1 MYEIWLALNV
11 LFEVALAN
19 LPLIL
24 FFLAIWVALMAFVV
38 LRGRAN
44 WRGAL
49 PAALLAWVLATG
61 AALFGFPSLVQSS
74 ISDMRYWVDWA
85 NLIAIAVGLGGVVA
99 LFVWP
104 FIAGM
109 ARRG

>member
-1 MYEIWLALNV
+1 MYEIWLALNI
-11 LFEVALAN
+11 LFELAMAN
-19 LPLIL
+19 LPIVA
-24 FFLAIWVALMAFVV
+24 FFLVLWIALMAFVL

-49 PAALLAWVLATG
+49 PATLLAWCSPAPQ
-61 AALFGFPSLVQSS
+61 PSSACPAVQSS

-85 NLIAIAVGLGGVVA
+85 NLVAIAAGLGGVVA
-99 LFVWP
+99 LLVWP

>member
-11 LFEVALAN
+11 LFELALAN
-19 LPLIL
+19 RALVL
-24 FFLAIWVALMAFVV
+24 FFLVLWLALMAFVL

-44 WRGAL
+44 WSGAL
-49 PAALLAWVLATG
+49 PSALLAFVLAGVAT
-61 AALFGFPSLVQSS
+61 LVGFPSLVQSS
-74 ISDMRYWVDWA
+74 LSDMRYWVDWA
-85 NLIAIAVGLGGVVA
+85 NLIAIAAGIGGVVA

-109 ARRG
+109 ARRN

>member
-11 LFEVALAN
+11 IFELALAN
-19 LPLIL
+19 LPVVL
-24 FFLAIWVALMAFVV
+24 FFLALWVALMGFVL

-49 PAALLAWVLATG
+49 PAALLAWLLA
-61 AALFGFPSLVQSS
+61 AAAAVFGVPAMTQSS
-74 ISDMRYWVDWA
+74 LSDMHYWVDWA
-85 NLIAIAVGLGGVVA
+85 NLLAIAGGLGGIVA

-109 ARRG
+109 ARRA

>member
-1 MYEIWLALNV
+1 MYEIWLAINV
-11 LFEVALAN
+11 VFELAMAN
-19 LPLIL
+19 LPLVL
-24 FFLAIWVALMAFVV
+24 FFVALWAALMAFVL

-49 PAALLAWVLATG
+49 PAALLAWALAG
-61 AALFGFPSLVQSS
+61 AAAFFTVPSLVQSTL
-74 ISDMRYWVDWA
+74 SDMRYWVDWA
-85 NLIAIAVGLGGVVA
+85 NLLAIAAGLGGVVA

>member
-11 LFEVALAN
+11 LFELALVN
-19 LPLIL
+19 LPVVV
-24 FFLAIWVALMAFVV
+24 FFLVVWLALMAFV
-38 LRGRAN
+38 LMRGRAN

-49 PAALLAWVLATG
+49 PSALLAWVLAS
-61 AALFGFPSLVQSS
+61 AAAFIGFPSLVDSS
-74 ISDMRYWVDWA
+74 LSDMHYWVDWA
-85 NLIAIAVGLGGVVA
+85 NLTAIAAGIGGGVA

-109 ARRG
+109 ARRA